1 MTASKTNGII
11 ILGSSRSDGDS
22 AAVAKQLADL
32 TGFKLLDLN
41 HIEFSDYD
49 YQSRNS
55 DDDFLPTVRDIVDNY
70 DHIIWL
76 TPVYW
81 YSMSAIMKRFI
92 DRISDCLRIEKDTG
106 RKFRGLSMSLVSVSN
121 DVRNEGFDT
130 PFKLTAEYLGMQYC
144 GDQHVV
150 VSDEVDIKNQLTA
163 LITELELLNSDSNL

>member
-1 MTASKTNGII
+1 MPKPNMHGVII
-11 ILGSSRSDGDS
+11 MGSSRSDGDT
-22 AAVAKQLADL
+22 AAVAKELATL
-32 TGFKLLDLN
+32 TSFEVLDLN
-41 HIEFSDYD
+41 NIEFSDYD

-55 DDDFLPTVRDIVDNY
+55 DDDFLPTVRNIVDTY

-106 RKFRGLSMSLVSVSN
+106 RKFRGMGMSLISVSN
-121 DVRNEGFDT
+121 DVRNEGFT
-130 PFKLTAEYLGMQYC
+130 IPFKLTAEYLGMHYC

-150 VSDEVDIKNQLTA
+150 VNGKVDIKAQLLDLVSKIKAT
-163 LITELELLNSDSNL
+163 DSQ